1 MGVRFLAATLLM
13 SLAATANAG
22 LFSDNEAHAKIAV
35 QQEQIKAQAAQAQAI
50 EARLAKLEEQIKNQ
64 SLLDLLSQIE
74 ALNQEL
80 RRLSGQIEEL
90 RFGIET
96 TQKRQ
101 KDFYVDIDSRL
112 RRLETQASAPSASS
126 SAGEAAAPATAAAP
140 VDPAAENRAYD
151 AAFELFRGG
160 NYSAAITGFQN
171 FLKTYPNS
179 SLAPSAQYWIGNGH
193 YALKNYRA
201 AIATQQQL
209 ISQFPESSKIPDA
222 WLNIASAQ
230 MEMGENKT
238 ARRTLEDLVNKYPG
252 SEAADKAKKR
262 LASLR

>member
-112 RRLETQASAPSASS
+112 RRLETQASAPPASS
-126 SAGEAAAPATAAAP
+126 SAGEAAAPAAAAS

-151 AAFELFRGG
+151 AAFELFRAG

-209 ISQFPESSKIPDA
+209 INQFPESSKIPDA